1 MLRIRSKEG
10 MNRVQVE
17 GDETFGDLAQKVA
30 EILKI
35 QDISTVA
42 MGKDPNPSTA
52 AALSQL
58 ADKTIN
64 EAGLK

>member
-1 MLRIRSKEG
+1 
-10 MNRVQVE
+10 MNRVQIE
-17 GDETFGDLAQKVA
+17 GDETFGNLAQKVA
-30 EILKI
+30 ELLKI
-35 QDISTVA
+35 QDISTLA

-52 AALSQL
+52 TAISQL